1 MKQSYIRENS
11 TTFNFLVNDLN
22 MHYQINKTLQ
32 ELVDKGGRNSDQM
45 TVMQD
50 YKIALGFKE

>member
-22 MHYQINKTLQ
+22 MHHQINKTLQ
-32 ELVDKGGRNSDQM
+32 ELVDKGRRNSDQM

-50 YKIALGFKE
+50 CKIALGFKE